1 MLPIYLELA
10 FQLFRMCTAYV
21 GDVRRLMRSE
31 QRELLYLRQAPWAL
45 IKLRSDRPCWAEHQV
60 VGTDEVDS
68 IKAIRSAI
76 EHLSTALRNAA
87 ASFTRTPRQ
96 DLNSRRLP

>member
-45 IKLRSDRPCWAEHQV
+45 IKLRSDRPCWAEHRI
-60 VGTDEVDS
+60 VGTNGVNS
-68 IKAIRSAI
+68 IKAIRGAI
-76 EHLSTALRNAA
+76 EHLVTALRDA
-87 ASFTRTPRQ
+87 RQ
-96 DLNSRRLP
+96 SHS